1 MILSIIMLSVPERQK
16 EFKSLRD
23 KVKEQIDTLHSQ
35 HPTLGQVEIVPILTD
50 KFINGGPS
58 IGKKRGMGLQHAT
71 GKYVCWLD
79 DDDDISPDY
88 VETIVRLAESNADVL
103 TFNNISRFDTF
114 WCVVQ
119 MSLQI
124 AYDDQVEPGFIWRRP
139 YHVCAFK
146 RDNILDVAF
155 PDANWDEDT
164 AFIQEALKRCKT
176 QARSNR
182 ILHEYKRITK
192 SLAEETL

>member
-1 MILSIIMLSVPERQK
+1 MTLSIVMITVPDREK
-16 EFKSLRD
+16 EFEQIVD
-23 KVKEQIDTLHSQ
+23 KVRGQISYCESV
-35 HPTLGQVEIVPILTD
+35 HPTLGGVQLVIVKTD
-50 KFINGGPS
+50 KYNNGGPT
-58 IGKKRGMGLQHAT
+58 IGAKRSVGLRKST

-79 DDDDISPDY
+79 DDDDIAPDY
-88 VETIVRLAESNADVL
+88 VETILRLAQSDADVL
-103 TFNNISRFDTF
+103 TFNNISRFDSF

-119 MSLQI
+119 MSLHI
-124 AYDDQVEPGFIWRRP
+124 AYDDQVEPGFVWRRP

-146 RDNILDVAF
+146 RELIEDLQF

-164 AFIQEALKRCKT
+164 GFIGEALKRCKT